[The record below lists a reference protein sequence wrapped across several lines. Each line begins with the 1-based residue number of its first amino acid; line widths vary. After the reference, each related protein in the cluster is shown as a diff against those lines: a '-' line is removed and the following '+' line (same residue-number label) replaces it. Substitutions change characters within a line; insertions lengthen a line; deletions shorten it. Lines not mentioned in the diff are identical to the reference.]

1 MQVSRV
7 EKKLKANAPTTQLWL
22 GAVGQG
28 SNSRHARGVIDMETD
43 DIPIIQRTKEASTVY
58 LLRIGLPILTPCSIM
73 SVVEKWERQ
82 GREFCLVMGRL
93 LVLLRV

>member
-7 EKKLKANAPTTQLWL
+7 KKKLKANAPTTRLWL

-43 DIPIIQRTKEASTVY
+43 SLKMTA
-58 LLRIGLPILTPCSIM
+58 L
-73 SVVEKWERQ
+73 
-82 GREFCLVMGRL
+82 
-93 LVLLRV
+93 